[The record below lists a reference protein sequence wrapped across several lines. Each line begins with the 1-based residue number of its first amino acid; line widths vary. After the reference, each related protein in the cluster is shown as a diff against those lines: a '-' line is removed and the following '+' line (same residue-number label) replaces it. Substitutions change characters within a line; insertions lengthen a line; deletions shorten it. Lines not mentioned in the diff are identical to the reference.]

1 MQNLTKVFS
10 VLLILL
16 TGVQLMA
23 QTGTIRGTV
32 YDEATGETIL
42 FANVLITGTTDGTS
56 TDLDGTYALELAAG
70 TYSLTVSYL
79 GYSNLIQ
86 DNIQVKPGEVTL
98 LDLKLLEESEMI
110 DEVVI
115 KAKQVRNTETSLMTI
130 QRKSA
135 NLLDGVSAQ
144 SFRKIGD
151 SNAGEALK
159 RVTGVSIEGGK
170 HVYVRG
176 LGDRYSKTILNGMD
190 MPGLDPD
197 RNSVEMDIF
206 PTNII
211 DNILVYKSFSP
222 DLPGDFSGGV
232 VDVVTKDFPEEKFT
246 NVGFSLNYNMSQ
258 HFKANALS
266 YEGGNMDWLGIDDG
280 TRALP
285 ISRQEAIPDESL
297 DSPQLTDMTQSFNP
311 TMSAQETGNN
321 LNKSLSFSTGNQIET
336 EKATLGYI
344 FAANWKENFNHFDN
358 IENNIFLIPIE
369 PGETDLLSEQM
380 TSGTVSS
387 RNNFSSAMAGL
398 SAKRKNHRLSMKY
411 LVLQNGL
418 STAALLTQRNLESN
432 PSTIIKNNLEYNQR
446 TVNSILVDGKHVFG
460 NTGNFEVAWKYAPT
474 FINVQ
479 DPDIRSTGFEQ
490 TEIGLEWRPS
500 VGASINR
507 VWRDLTEQS
516 HNAKADVTYKFNQWS
531 GLESKLKAG
540 GGMIMK
546 HRDFSITNFF
556 FSIKNQF
563 NFDINGNP
571 DQLFSEENIWTPES
585 GKGVYVTQ
593 ISPSGSFEPANV
605 YESNFNIMSAYVL
618 NELPIT
624 KNFKAI
630 YGLRV
635 EKSDIR
641 YTGQNNQG
649 TRKYTREKVLDD
661 IDFLPSVN
669 LVYSVNDKMNVR
681 ASANRTVARPT
692 FKEKSIAQI
701 QDRISGRAYYGNIDL
716 ESTDITNMDLRWE
729 YFFAPGQ
736 LFSVSS
742 FYKHFDKPIELV
754 PYASFEP
761 ASITPRNQD
770 QGRMIGTEVEFRT
783 KLGFVSPVLK
793 NLGANA
799 NFTYVKSSVDVL
811 DENGNAAG
819 TRDAFLGLSPFSVN
833 AGLSYNIPE
842 TGLQTSIAYNLQGK
856 RLTIAGAGSIPDV
869 YDNPFHSLKVKLIK
883 TFGQNT
889 LSIMA
894 DNLLNQ
900 DNIRWYEW
908 EGASPEVFQQFHPGM
923 NIGFSFGRTF

>member
-1 MQNLTKVFS
+1 MQHLKKLIAFIFLLSAGSS
-10 VLLILL
+10 VY
-16 TGVQLMA
+16 A
-23 QTGTIRGTV
+23 QSGTIRGAV
-32 YDEATGETIL
+32 IDDATGEAIL
-42 FANVLITGTTDGTS
+42 FANVLLTGTSEGTS
-56 TDLDGTYALELAAG
+56 TDLDGNYSLELEAG

-79 GYSNLIQ
+79 GYSDLVQ
-86 DNIQVKPGEVTL
+86 ENIQVKPDEVTL
-98 LDLKLLEESEMI
+98 LDLRLLEESALIE
-110 DEVVI
+110 EVVI
-115 KAKQVRNTETSLMTI
+115 KAKQVRNTETALMTI

-135 NLLDGVSAQ
+135 NLLDGVSSQ

-211 DNILVYKSFSP
+211 DNIIVYKSFSP

-246 NVGFSLNYNMSQ
+246 NVGFSANYNMSQ
-258 HFKANALS
+258 HFRANALS
-266 YEGGNMDWLGIDDG
+266 YQGGNLDWLGIDDG

-285 ISRQEAIPDESL
+285 INRYEPIPDESL
-297 DSPQLTDMTQSFNP
+297 DDPQLKSMTQSFSP
-311 TMSAQETGNN
+311 IMSAQETGNN
-321 LNKSLSFSTGNQIET
+321 LDKSLSFSTGNQIET
-336 EKATLGYI
+336 TGATIGYL
-344 FAANWKENFNHFDN
+344 FAANWKENFNHYDN
-358 IENNIFLIPIE
+358 LANNIFLLPNE
-369 PGETDLLSEQM
+369 PGETKLLAEQM
-380 TSGTVSS
+380 STGPVSS
-387 RNNFSSAMAGL
+387 RNNFTSAMAGI
-398 SAKRKNHRLSMKY
+398 SAKRKNHRVGLKY
-411 LVLQNGL
+411 LVLQNGT

-432 PSTIIKNNLEYNQR
+432 PSTIIKHNLEYNQR
-446 TVNSILVDGKHVFG
+446 SVNSILVDGKHVFG
-460 NTGNFEVAWKYAPT
+460 NTGNIELVWKYAPT

-507 VWRDLTEQS
+507 VWRDLNEQS
-516 HNAKADVTYKFNQWS
+516 HNAKFDVSYKFNQWS

-540 GGMIMK
+540 GGMVMK
-546 HRDFSITNFF
+546 HRDFAITNFF

-563 NFDINGNP
+563 SFDINGEP
-571 DQLFSEENIWTPES
+571 DNLFSEENIWSAET

-593 ISPSGSFEPANV
+593 ISPRGSFEAANM
-605 YESNFNIMSAYVL
+605 YESNFNILSGYVL

-624 KNFKAI
+624 KKFKAI

-641 YTGQNNQG
+641 YTGENNQG
-649 TRKYTREKVLDD
+649 TRKYNREKVLDD
-661 IDFLPSVN
+661 IDFLPSLNFVFAATQ
-669 LVYSVNDKMNVR
+669 KMNVR
-681 ASANRTVARPT
+681 LSANRTVARPT

-716 ESTDITNMDLRWE
+716 ESTDITNVDLRWE

-736 LFSVSS
+736 MVSVSG

-770 QGRMIGTEVEFRT
+770 QGQMIGTEVEFRT
-783 KLGFVSPVLK
+783 NLGFISPVLK

-799 NFTYVKSSVDVL
+799 NFTYVESSVDVL
-811 DENGNAAG
+811 DENGQSAG
-819 TRDAFLGLSPFSVN
+819 TRNAFLGLSPFSVN

-842 TGLQTSIAYNLQGK
+842 TGLQTSIAYNLQGR
-856 RLTIAGAGSIPDV
+856 RLSIAGAGSIPDV
-869 YDNPFHSLKVKLIK
+869 YNNPFHSLKFKIIK
-883 TFGQNT
+883 SFGQNT
-889 LSIMA
+889 LSLTA

-900 DNIRWYEW
+900 DNIRFYEW
-908 EGASPEVFQQFHPGM
+908 EGGEREVFQQFHPGM
-923 NIGFSFGRTF
+923 NIGFSFERKF